1 MKTMM
6 LVVAG
11 VAIAGCGGATTPIP
25 ADKLARAQQTVR
37 LAEAMPTTAAD
48 PKSLQHLQLAK
59 NQLEHGKKL
68 MIDGDN
74 EDAQWVLQ
82 RAEAD
87 AKAALYLSHAQAAKA
102 DAQQTIEAIRQAMS
116 AMQQQG
122 GGGS

>member
-6 LVVAG
+6 LVVA
-11 VAIAGCGGATTPIP
+11 VAALAGCGATTPVP

-37 LAEAMPTTAAD
+37 LAEAMPTTSTD

-59 NQLEHGKKL
+59 SQLEHGKKL

-74 EDAQWVLQ
+74 GDAQWVLQ

>member
-6 LVVAG
+6 LVIAG
-11 VAIAGCGGATTPIP
+11 VVLAGCGATTPIP

-37 LAEAMPTTAAD
+37 LAEAMPATSAD

-59 NQLEHGKKL
+59 NQLEQGKKL
-68 MIDGDN
+68 MIDGEND
-74 EDAQWVLQ
+74 DAQWVLM
-82 RAEAD
+82 RAESD